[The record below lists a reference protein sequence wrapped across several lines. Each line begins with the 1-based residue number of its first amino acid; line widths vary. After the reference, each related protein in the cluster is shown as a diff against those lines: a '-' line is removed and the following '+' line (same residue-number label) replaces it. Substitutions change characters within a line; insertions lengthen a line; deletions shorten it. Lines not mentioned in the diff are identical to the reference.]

1 MAARRTNNSPK
12 EAIVTPITSRRP
24 PATTPEGRENQM
36 VALATDLAEQQLR
49 DGTASAQV
57 ITHYLKQGT
66 TTQQLEKEKLK
77 NENLLLAARSDQIA
91 STQRMEEL
99 YSEAIAAMRSYAG
112 QPPKEDDS
120 DYED

>member
-1 MAARRTNNSPK
+1 MASRRTNTPKIDSDISP
-12 EAIVTPITSRRP
+12 ATSRRP

-36 VALATDLAEQQLR
+36 VALATDLAERQLR
-49 DGTASAQV
+49 EGTASAQV

-77 NENLLLAARSDQIA
+77 NENLLLAARSEAIA

-112 QPPKEDDS
+112 QPPKEDDN